1 MKTKLVMVWVALIL
15 GFPSLAARAAFTPLV
30 PLAPPQII
38 ASAEAFHGGNFEA
51 RNILDGNLRT
61 AYASAGKG
69 AATFLDFDFGKSVV
83 LAGFQH
89 IDRNDPA
96 TVKAARLLFSATP
109 DFGAPLATVE
119 VAHADQ
125 SGGTTQVSFTPVTAR
140 YVRWQVT
147 AINAK
152 GYAAVGGAE
161 IAFFAA
167 ATPEALPSHDQLQ
180 VLPSQIMLARD
191 GQQLQPVEFTVVHNY
206 AEPAAATLEV
216 AGAPSIA
223 LQLQTGQQTRELL
236 LPAVQHD
243 TPLAVILKIQGQVIA
258 QTNLLRRPVR
268 PFTVYFL
275 PHSHHDLGYTA
286 LQPEIQLKQMSNLVT
301 AVALARAT
309 QTNAPG
315 ARYRWNAEVLWSLD
329 DLERT
334 QPAQAKEVLAAI
346 RNGWIEPQA
355 FYANL
360 LTGLATPEELLR
372 HLRYAKLL
380 EAKTG
385 VGIEC
390 AMISDV
396 PGLTWGTAT
405 ALAAAG
411 VKYLSDGVNYCDR
424 IGSALVA
431 WQDKPFWWVP
441 ASGRGRVLVWTPYM
455 GYAASHLWG
464 PLTAPKAQQQLLQ
477 RLRELETQGYPY
489 DIVQMRWSGFGDN
502 AVPDPTLIDAVK
514 EWNATHVWPHLQI
527 ATAGEMFRE
536 FARRYGDR
544 LPVYRGD
551 FTPYWEDGAGS
562 TARETALSRNAAERL
577 VQAETLF
584 ALAPDAQFPASAFR
598 AAWRNVLL
606 YTEHTWGA
614 HCSVTKPDTE
624 FTKGQ
629 WKIKQA
635 FALDADTQSRQLL
648 AKAVGARGAVS
659 NCAVDVF
666 NTANWP
672 RTDVVIMPKKLFA
685 DGDYVVD
692 SAGREAPSQ
701 RLASGELALLV
712 DKLPPFSARRYFVGP
727 AAGTKQGAAGA
738 GATSLT
744 NEFLTAQLDPR
755 TGSVSDLR
763 LKGHA
768 ENLVDTASGSGLND
782 YFYLPGADLKNL
794 QRNAAPRIT
803 VVDAGPLV
811 ATLRIKSDAPGC
823 KQLVREVRV
832 VSGQP
837 RVEFVNRLDKL
848 AVREIEGAHI
858 GFGFRVPEGQVRL
871 DTQFSVTRP
880 EFDQIPGACKNWFSV
895 SRWAD
900 VSNGKLGVTLATLD
914 TPLIEVGGI
923 TANVPRHQPDPWQP
937 WLQKIGPTQ
946 TLYSWILNN
955 HWHTNYKADQD
966 GWLEFRYAVQPHL
979 GGFDALAAARFGV
992 DRCQPLIVMPA
1003 SGPAPA
1009 ALPRL
1014 TVTPNDVIVTAL
1026 KPADAGRG
1034 WVVRLYGASGRDQAV
1049 KLNWSEP
1056 APAQLFMSN
1065 LSELPLVP
1073 APEKIQ
1079 VPAWGLVTLR
1089 AE

>member
-1 MKTKLVMVWVALIL
+1 MKITNWRLLVVMAMV
-15 GFPSLAARAAFTPLV
+15 GAARAAFTPLL
-30 PLAPPQII
+30 PLASPQLI
-38 ASAEAFHGGNFEA
+38 AHSEAFHGGHYEA
-51 RNILDGNLRT
+51 RNILDGQVRSE
-61 AYASAGKG
+61 YASAGKG
-69 AATFLDFDFGKSVV
+69 AATFLDFDFGKPVL

-96 TVKAARLLFSATP
+96 TVKAARLLFSDKP
-109 DFGAPLATVE
+109 DFSAPLATVE
-119 VAHADQ
+119 IAHADQ
-125 SGGTTQVSFTPVTAR
+125 RGGTTQLSFAPVTAR

-161 IAFFAA
+161 LAFFTSAA
-167 ATPEALPSHDQLQ
+167 PEQLPTHDQLQ
-180 VLPSQIMLARD
+180 VLPSQIMLARE
-191 GQQLQPVEFTVVHNY
+191 GRQLQPVEFTVIHSY
-206 AEPAAATLEV
+206 AEPASAMLEV
-216 AGAPSIA
+216 AGAPPVEW
-223 LQLQTGQQTRELL
+223 QLQNGPQTRELL
-236 LPAVQHD
+236 LPALQQE
-243 TPLAVILKIQGQVIA
+243 TALAAVLKVQGQVIA
-258 QTNLLRRPVR
+258 RTNLLRRPVR

-301 AVALARAT
+301 AVALAKAT

-355 FYANL
+355 LYANL

-385 VGIEC
+385 IGIES

-411 VKYLSDGVNYCDR
+411 VKYISDGVNYCDR

-431 WQDKPFWWVP
+431 WQDKPFWWEP
-441 ASGRGRVLVWTPYM
+441 ASGRDRVLVWTPYM

-464 PLTAPKAQQQLLQ
+464 TLTAPKAQQQLLA

-514 EWNATHVWPHLQI
+514 EWNETHVWPHLQI

-536 FARRYGDR
+536 FARRYGER

-577 VQAETLF
+577 VQAETLY
-584 ALAPDAQFPASAFR
+584 ALAAGAKFPAAEFR

-614 HCSVTKPDTE
+614 HCSVTQPDSE

-635 FALDADTQSRQLL
+635 FALAADAQSQKLL
-648 AKAVGARGAVS
+648 ARASGARGAVS

-666 NTANWP
+666 NTANWL
-672 RTDVVIMPKKLFA
+672 RTDVVIIPKNLFA

-692 SAGREAPSQ
+692 TAGHAAPSQ

-712 DKLPPFSARRYFVGP
+712 EELPPFSARRYSVGP
-727 AAGTKQGAAGA
+727 AAGVKRGAALA
-738 GATSLT
+738 GATGLT
-744 NEFLTAQLDPR
+744 NEFLTIQLDPH
-755 TGSVSDLR
+755 TGAVCALR
-763 LKGHA
+763 FKGHT
-768 ENLVDTASGSGLND
+768 ENLVNAASGTALND
-782 YFYLPGADLKNL
+782 YFYLPGAELKNL
-794 QRNAAPRIT
+794 LRNAAPRIT
-803 VVDAGPLV
+803 VLDAGPLV
-811 ATLRIKSDAPGC
+811 ATLRIESDAPGC

-832 VSGQP
+832 VSGQA

-848 AVREIEGAHI
+848 AVRDVEGAHI
-858 GFGFRVPEGQVRL
+858 GFGFHVPEGQVRL

-880 EFDQIPGACKNWFSV
+880 ELDQIPGANKNWFSV

-900 VSNGKLGVTLATLD
+900 VSNRKLGVTLATLD
-914 TPLIEVGGI
+914 APLIEVGGI
-923 TANVPRHQPDPWQP
+923 TANVPRHQPEPWQP
-937 WLQKIGPTQ
+937 WLQKIGPSQ

-966 GWLEFRYAVQPHL
+966 GWLEFRYAVQPHA

-992 DRCQPLIVMPA
+992 ERCQPLQVLPA
-1003 SGPAPA
+1003 HGPGPGAV
-1009 ALPRL
+1009 PRL
-1014 TVTPNDVIVTAL
+1014 AITPNDVVVTAL
-1026 KPADAGRG
+1026 KPADDGRG
-1034 WVVRLYGASGRDQAV
+1034 WVVRLYGASGRDQTV
-1049 KLNWSEP
+1049 RMQWSEP

-1073 APEKIQ
+1073 APEKIL

-1089 AE
+1089 VE

>member
-1 MKTKLVMVWVALIL
+1 MKKFRSCLLLSVIGSLV
-15 GFPSLAARAAFTPLV
+15 LAARAGFTPLV
-30 PLAPPQII
+30 PVEAPQII
-38 ASAEAFHGGNFEA
+38 ASATAFSGSYA
-51 RNILDGNLRT
+51 PRNVFDGNLRT

-69 AATFLDFDFGKSVV
+69 AATFLDFDFGTPVA
-83 LAGFQH
+83 LAAFKH
-89 IDRNDPA
+89 IDRDDPA
-96 TVKAARLLFSATP
+96 TVKAAKLLFSDKP
-109 DFGAPLATVE
+109 DFSAPLATVA
-119 VAHADQ
+119 VAHVDQ
-125 SGGTTQVSFTPVTAR
+125 RAGVTLASFAPVTAR

-147 AINAK
+147 AINAQ

-161 IAFFAA
+161 IIFFAA
-167 ATPEALPSHDQLQ
+167 TAPDAAPVRDQLRIRPAQ
-180 VLPSQIMLARD
+180 VVLAQE
-191 GQQLQPVEFTVVHNY
+191 GQQLQPVEIAVQHDY
-206 AEPAAATLEV
+206 AEAAEAALEIS
-216 AGAPSIA
+216 GAAPVA
-223 LQLQTGQQTRELL
+223 LQLKPGGVTHELL

-243 TPLAVILKIQGQVIA
+243 EPLAVTLKVAGQLIA
-258 QTNLLRRPVR
+258 QTNFVRHPVR
-268 PFTVYFL
+268 QFTVYLL

-286 LQPEIQLKQMSNLVT
+286 LQPEIQAKQMSNLVT
-301 AVALARAT
+301 AVALAKAT

-334 QPAQAKEVLAAI
+334 QPAQAKEVFAAI
-346 RNGWIEPQA
+346 REGWIEPQA
-355 FYANL
+355 LYDNL

-372 HLRYAKLL
+372 HLRYAKLV
-380 EAKTG
+380 EAQTG
-385 VGIEC
+385 VGIQC

-396 PGLTWGTAT
+396 PGLTWGTAS
-405 ALAAAG
+405 ALVAG
-411 VKYLSDGVNYCDR
+411 GVRYMSDGVNYCDR

-431 WQDKPFWWVP
+431 WQDKPFWWEP
-441 ASGRGRVLVWTPYM
+441 ASGRGRVLVWTPYL

-464 PLTAPKAQQQLLQ
+464 VLTAPKAQQRLLD
-477 RLRELETQGYPY
+477 RLRELDEQKYPY

-502 AVPDPTLIDAVK
+502 AVPDPTLVDAVLA
-514 EWNATHVWPHLQI
+514 WNAKYVWPRLQI
-527 ATAGEMFRE
+527 ATAGEMFRTFE
-536 FARRYGDR
+536 HRYGDQ

-562 TARETALSRNAAERL
+562 TARETALNRNAAERL
-577 VQAETLF
+577 VQAEMVF
-584 ALAPDAQFPASAFR
+584 ALAPEAQFPSSEFR
-598 AAWRNVLL
+598 SAWRNVLM

-614 HCSVTKPDTE
+614 HCSVSKPDSD

-635 FALDADTQSRQLL
+635 FALDADAQSQKLL
-648 AKAVGARGAVS
+648 TKAAAARGAIS
-659 NCAVDVF
+659 NCAVDIF

-672 RTDVVIMPKKLFA
+672 RTDVVIIPKKLFA

-692 SAGREAPSQ
+692 AAGRAAPSQ

-712 DKLPPFSARRYFVGP
+712 ENLPPFSARRYFVGP
-727 AAGTKQGAAGA
+727 AAGENRGAASA

-744 NEFLTAQLDPR
+744 NEFLTVQLDPK
-755 TGSVSDLR
+755 TGAVCDLR
-763 LKGHA
+763 FKGHA
-768 ENLVDTASGSGLND
+768 ENLVDAASGTALND

-794 QRNAAPRIT
+794 QRNGAPRIT

-811 ATLRIKSDAPGC
+811 ATVRIESDAPGC

-848 AVREIEGAHI
+848 AVREVEGAHI

-880 EFDQIPGACKNWFSV
+880 ELDQIPGANKNWFSV

-900 VSNGKLGVTLATLD
+900 VSNNKLGVTLATLD
-914 TPLIEVGGI
+914 TPLLEVGGI
-923 TANVPRHQPDPWQP
+923 TANAPRHQPEPWKP

-992 DRCQPLIVMPA
+992 ERCQPLIVSYYSGSTPA
-1003 SGPAPA
+1003 SV
-1009 ALPRL
+1009 PRL
-1014 TVTPNDVIVTAL
+1014 TIEPNTVIVSAF
-1026 KPADAGRG
+1026 KPADDGRG
-1034 WVVRLYGASGRDQAV
+1034 WIVRLYGASGRDEKV
-1049 KLNWSEP
+1049 RLIWSEP
-1056 APAQLFMSN
+1056 APAQTFISDLG
-1065 LSELPLVP
+1065 EYPLVP
-1073 APEKIQ
+1073 APENIP

-1089 AE
+1089 VE